1 MAVKQQ
7 FSSFQ
12 DMLAG
17 SDKPILVDFYAVWCG
32 PCQLMSGVLQQVKV
46 KLNEQLQIVKID
58 TDKYPNLA
66 SQYQIHALP
75 TMVLFKNGEIVDRIE
90 GAMSADKL
98 VDRLQPNL

>member
-12 DMLAG
+12 DMLEGA
-17 SDKPILVDFYAVWCG
+17 DKPILVDFYAVWCG
-32 PCQLMSGVLQQVKV
+32 PCQLMAGVLEQVKA
-46 KLNEQLQIVKID
+46 KQQDQLQIVKID

-75 TMVLFKNGEIVDRIE
+75 TMVLFKDGQAVDRIE
-90 GAMSADKL
+90 GAMTADKL
-98 VDRLQPNL
+98 IERLQPNL

>member
-12 DMLAG
+12 EMLEGA
-17 SDKPILVDFYAVWCG
+17 DKPILVDFYAVWCG
-32 PCQLMSGVLQQVKV
+32 PCQLMSGILEQVKA
-46 KLNEQLQIVKID
+46 KQQDQLQIVKID
-58 TDKYPNLA
+58 TDKYPGLA

-75 TMVLFKNGEIVDRIE
+75 TMVLFKDGQVVDRIE

-98 VDRLQPNL
+98 IERLQPNL

>member
-12 DMLAG
+12 EMLEGA
-17 SDKPILVDFYAVWCG
+17 DKPILVDFYAVWCG
-32 PCQLMSGVLQQVKV
+32 PCQLMANVLEQVKA
-46 KLNEQLQIVKID
+46 KQQDQLQIVKID

-75 TMVLFKNGEIVDRIE
+75 TMVLFKDGQVVDRIE

-98 VDRLQPNL
+98 IERLQPNL

>member
-1 MAVKQQ
+1 MAVKQK

-12 DMLAG
+12 EMLEEA
-17 SDKPILVDFYAVWCG
+17 DKPILVDFYAVWCG
-32 PCQLMSGVLQQVKV
+32 PCQLMASVLEQVKA
-46 KLNEQLQIVKID
+46 KQQDQLQIVKID

-75 TMVLFKNGEIVDRIE
+75 TMVLFKNGQVVDRIE

-98 VDRLQPNL
+98 IERLQPNL